1 MDKFLTPNEI
11 AELLKV
17 DPRTVRN
24 WINNNKL
31 EAVKLGNRWRI
42 KKDDFDKFIEERKG
56 GWLIKL
62 ELLRMTR

>member
-56 GWLIKL
+56 G
-62 ELLRMTR
+62 